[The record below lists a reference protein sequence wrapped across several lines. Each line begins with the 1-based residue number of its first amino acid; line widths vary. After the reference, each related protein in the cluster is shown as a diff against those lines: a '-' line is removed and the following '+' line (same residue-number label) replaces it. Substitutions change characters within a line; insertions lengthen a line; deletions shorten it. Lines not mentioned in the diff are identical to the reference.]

1 MKQTKTLSFML
12 AVSIIAGFTACN
24 NAPAPPP
31 TDPATAE
38 KTAPVKT
45 KTEEVSY
52 KDDTTTLKGIVAWDE
67 STDKK
72 RPGVLVVPEWW
83 GVNDYTRSRASQLA
97 DLGYIAITVD
107 MYGNGKIADNP
118 KDAGNWAKPFYTNA
132 QLAKGRLDAAL
143 AKLKTYPQL
152 DTTNIA
158 AIGYCFGGA
167 MVLNAARLGEPY
179 KGVVSF
185 HGMLVGVTP
194 EKGKTTAK
202 ILALHGE
209 DDKFVLPAEVAAFKK
224 QLDSVGAD
232 YTFKSYPGAT
242 HAFTNPNATAMGKKF
257 NIPIAYNAAADSASW
272 KDMKEFF
279 GKIFK

>member
-24 NAPAPPP
+24 NAPEPPAPVD
-31 TDPATAE
+31 TATAV

-83 GVNDYTRSRASQLA
+83 GVTDYTKSRASQLA

-118 KDAGNWAKPFYTNA
+118 KDAGNWAMPFYKN
-132 QLAKGRLDAAL
+132 
-143 AKLKTYPQL
+143 PQL
-152 DTTNIA
+152 
-158 AIGYCFGGA
+158 
-167 MVLNAARLGEPY
+167 
-179 KGVVSF
+179 
-185 HGMLVGVTP
+185 
-194 EKGKTTAK
+194 
-202 ILALHGE
+202 
-209 DDKFVLPAEVAAFKK
+209 
-224 QLDSVGAD
+224 
-232 YTFKSYPGAT
+232 
-242 HAFTNPNATAMGKKF
+242 
-257 NIPIAYNAAADSASW
+257 
-272 KDMKEFF
+272 
-279 GKIFK
+279 